1 MESSP
6 SEPAIFFEFSLERS
20 FSNSGM
26 YIGSM
31 EKLGTMLDEEIQVSE
46 GVLPVWMS
54 EVENDS
60 GAVTKQHKCILQLSR
75 C

>member
-1 MESSP
+1 MLLETET
-6 SEPAIFFEFSLERS
+6 SEPAVFFEFSLERS

-46 GVLPVWMS
+46 GAQP
-54 EVENDS
+54 
-60 GAVTKQHKCILQLSR
+60 I
-75 C
+75 